1 MRRIRFNDFLLCA
14 GTLADAP
21 SPLHFNICFPEH
33 STQTLRCLGLYTP
46 APTRRCALA
55 INLSPLPWRGRVDP
69 GRDAG
74 LCARPTITLVAP
86 GKCLLVFPL
95 FFFFTMDNC
104 DVEKGGARSGGTGAR
119 LLVVDDND
127 S

>member
-1 MRRIRFNDFLLCA
+1 MISFCA
-14 GTLADAP
+14 LGLADAP
-21 SPLHFNICFPEH
+21 SPLYFNICFPEH

-46 APTRRCALA
+46 APTRRCTLS

-86 GKCLLVFPL
+86 GKCLLVFTPHPASQVL
-95 FFFFTMDNC
+95 IHSNMYSFVFFSMDNC
-104 DVEKGGARSGGTGAR
+104 DVEKGGERSGGTGTTV
-119 LLVVDDND
+119 L
-127 S
+127 